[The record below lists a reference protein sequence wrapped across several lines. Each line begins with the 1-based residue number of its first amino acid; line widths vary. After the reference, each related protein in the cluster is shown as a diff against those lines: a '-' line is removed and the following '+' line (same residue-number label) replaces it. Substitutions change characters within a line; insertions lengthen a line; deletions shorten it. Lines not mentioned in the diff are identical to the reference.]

1 MIFDAKNLTGPVY
14 DVDRNH
20 MFNEIDQRIEGLK
33 SLQGP
38 TYSGIQREHNYFASL
53 ERNLAYLRELANP
66 LYEIAREHNFI
77 DLGQKLGTLK
87 LMSYPVRENVD
98 FSHHFNEIQQKV
110 IAVRNLT
117 GNAKCAIFSS
127 SLAIGKIVQEAFIY
141 FFMKMFLF
149 ELTFQLVTQ

>member
-1 MIFDAKNLTGPVY
+1 M
-14 DVDRNH
+14 
-20 MFNEIDQRIEGLK
+20 
-33 SLQGP
+33 
-38 TYSGIQREHNYFASL
+38 